1 MGNGKLIIL
10 AGGISSRMKKPIDRN
25 LEIDNK
31 LVEDADLKTKS
42 MIGVGK
48 DYRPFLDY
56 LLFNAREAGYG
67 DIVLVI
73 GANDNSIKDYYG
85 YNNSDNNFYGLKI
98 SYAVQPIPEGRNK
111 PLGTADALYWGLK
124 SKPEWNNDY
133 FTVCNS
139 DNLYS
144 VKALGLMLQ
153 STYLAALI
161 DYDRSTLEFEQD
173 RIERFAVT
181 KKNKNNFLIDIIEK
195 PSPEIIESVKEKNG
209 FVGVSMNIFSLK
221 YNVVLSFLE
230 NVPLHPVRKEKELP
244 EAIKMMANEYE
255 NIVYCYSLAEHVP
268 DLTSKSDIEQVKK
281 YIEINFK
288 DFSFEKDK

>member
-10 AGGISSRMKKPIDRN
+10 AGGISSRMKKPTDENILIDCR
-25 LEIDNK
+25 

-56 LLFNAREAGYG
+56 LLFNAREAGY
-67 DIVLVI
+67 DEIVLVI
-73 GANDNSIKDYYG
+73 GANDNSIKEYYG
-85 YNNSDNNFYGLKI
+85 FSNTDNNFFGLNI
-98 SYAVQPIPEGRNK
+98 SYAVQPIPNGRTK

-124 SKPEWNNDY
+124 SKPQWFSNS

-144 VKALGLMLQ
+144 VKALDLMLQ

-161 DYDRSTLEFEQD
+161 DYDRSALEFEQD

-181 KKNKNNFLIDIIEK
+181 KKSKNNFLLDIIEK
-195 PSPEIIESVKEKNG
+195 PSSEIIENVKDLNN
-209 FVGVSMNIFSLK
+209 FVGVSMNIFSLR
-221 YNVVLSFLE
+221 YNIVLPFLE
-230 NVPLHPVRKEKELP
+230 KVPLHPLRKEKELP
-244 EAIKMMANEYE
+244 EAIKMMANEYK
-255 NIVYCYSLAEHVP
+255 NSVYCYSLAEHVP

-281 YIEINFK
+281 YIEFNFK
-288 DFSFEKDK
+288 DFSFEKYK

>member
-98 SYAVQPIPEGRNK
+98 SYAVQPVPEGRTK
-111 PLGTADALYWGLK
+111 PLGTADALLWGLK
-124 SKPEWNNDY
+124 SKPEWNSNY

-144 VKALGLMLQ
+144 VKALSMMLK
-153 STYLAALI
+153 STYIAALI
-161 DYDRSTLEFEQD
+161 DYDRSALEFEQN

-181 KKNKNNFLIDIIEK
+181 KKSKNNFLLDIIEK
-195 PSPEIIESVKEKNG
+195 PSSEIVEIVKDKNG

-221 YNVVLSFLE
+221 YNIVLPFLE
-230 NVPLHPVRKEKELP
+230 KVPLHPIRKEKELP

-255 NIVYCYSLAEHVP
+255 NSVYCYSLAEHVP

-288 DFSFEKDK
+288 DFSFEKNK

>member
-10 AGGISSRMKKPIDRN
+10 AGGISSRMKKPTDRN

-98 SYAVQPIPEGRNK
+98 SYAVQPVPEGRTK
-111 PLGTADALYWGLK
+111 PLGTADALLWGLK
-124 SKPEWNNDY
+124 SKPEWNSNY

-144 VKALGLMLQ
+144 VKALSMMLK

-161 DYDRSTLEFEQD
+161 DYDRSALEFEQN

-181 KKNKNNFLIDIIEK
+181 KKSKNNFLLDIIEK
-195 PSPEIIESVKEKNG
+195 PSSEIVESVKDKND

-221 YNVVLSFLE
+221 YNVVLPFLE
-230 NVPLHPVRKEKELP
+230 KVPLHPVRKEKELP

-255 NIVYCYSLAEHVP
+255 NSVYCYSLAEHVP

-288 DFSFEKDK
+288 DFSFEKNK